1 MEIADKDRFKA
12 AFISRFGLF
21 EWVVLP
27 FGLCNA
33 PSMFQR
39 LINTTLGD
47 LLDRFVLVYLDD
59 ILVCSAD
66 AGQHELHLC
75 TVPEQLHQH
84 TLYTKRSKCDFGV
97 LEVEYLGHIV
107 GGGKVWADPAKI
119 LAISEWPAPT
129 TFK

>member
-39 LINTTLGD
+39 LMNTTLGD

-59 ILVCSAD
+59 ILVYSAD
-66 AGQHELHLC
+66 AEQHKLHLR
-75 TVPEQLHQH
+75 TVLERLHKH
-84 TLYTKRSKCDFGV
+84 TLYAKCSKCDFGV
-97 LEVEYLGHIV
+97 L
-107 GGGKVWADPAKI
+107 
-119 LAISEWPAPT
+119 
-129 TFK
+129 